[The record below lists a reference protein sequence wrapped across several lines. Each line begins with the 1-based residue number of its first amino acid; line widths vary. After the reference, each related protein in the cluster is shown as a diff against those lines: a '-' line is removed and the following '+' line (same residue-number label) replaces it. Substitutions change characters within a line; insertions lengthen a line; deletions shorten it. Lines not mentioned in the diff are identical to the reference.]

1 MVSIDNAKLI
11 LTTFI
16 KEPSKPQYIRQIA
29 NNCELSYERV
39 QFYLKEL
46 EKVGGLKSKTKGKI
60 KEYTINRKNELNLKL
75 FALLELDRRQNF
87 YHKNPKLQVW
97 LQILVNE
104 LFSNESMK
112 KLVGASLADIK
123 FVILFGSTARE
134 EAKIESDLDILIV
147 VKNKDRNFEKYAET
161 MVTQKMGA
169 LTGKKF
175 SMHLVNIEEFKM
187 KWNKEPV
194 YATIWLDHLILYGE
208 ENFWREVLELGEPI

>member
-1 MVSIDNAKLI
+1 MVSIDNAKLV
-11 LTTFI
+11 LQPFFLN
-16 KEPSKPQYIRQIA
+16 PSKPKYIREIEKD
-29 NNCELSYERV
+29 CELSYERV

-60 KEYTINRKNELNLKL
+60 KEYAINRKNELILKL
-75 FALLELDRRQNF
+75 FALLEMDRRQNF

-97 LQILVNE
+97 LQILVNQ

-112 KLVGASLADIK
+112 KLVGDSLADIK

-147 VKNKDRNFEKYAET
+147 VKNKDRKFEKYVET
-161 MVTQKMGA
+161 IVRQKMGA

-175 SMHLVNIEEFKM
+175 SMHLVSIEEFKM

-194 YATIWLDHLILYGE
+194 YTTIWLDHITLYGE
-208 ENFWREVLELGEPI
+208 ENFWREVLDQGEPI